1 MAPSFDNSQSR
12 GIYEEYIKNLK
23 ISKEDAESY
32 NKTGTPKV
40 FNIEIFNDYLWDY
53 ILKEIDMQE
62 ANNIKVGN
70 DIQTTNDSKVENN
83 IQETKSS
90 NK

>member
-1 MAPSFDNSQSR
+1 M
-12 GIYEEYIKNLK
+12 
-23 ISKEDAESY
+23 
-32 NKTGTPKV
+32 

-83 IQETKSS
+83 IQ
-90 NK
+90 